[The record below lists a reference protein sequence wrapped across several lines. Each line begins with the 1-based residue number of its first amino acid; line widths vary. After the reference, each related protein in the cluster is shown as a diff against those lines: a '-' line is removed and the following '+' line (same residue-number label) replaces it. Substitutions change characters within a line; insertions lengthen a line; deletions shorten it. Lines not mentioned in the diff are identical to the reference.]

1 MSLACGVCVRQG
13 RARFAGRLSVGR
25 WSGDTP
31 CAAGVPASARFR
43 RDVLTRRGP
52 RRSCSHRRTA
62 RPLSTGCLGPTRV
75 RPSEGRELASPIS
88 PMQAGATVL
97 YGAANTITAALRRV
111 ALEAVFGRRPLC
123 RGHRGLG
130 VAGADRAACRWMI
143 DNSSAAC
150 AYRSACVGSLA
161 SSLTT
166 PEPSATFSTAVSP
179 VSRSGHPSRFRA

>member
-1 MSLACGVCVRQG
+1 VRGVWPSGSGTLCRPLIWSVVR
-13 RARFAGRLSVGR
+13 R
-25 WSGDTP
+25 TT
-31 CAAGVPASARFR
+31 CAAGVPAVRFR
-43 RDVLTRRGP
+43 RDVLTRRGL

-88 PMQAGATVL
+88 AMQAGATVYL

-111 ALEAVFGRRPLC
+111 AFEAVFGRRPLC
-123 RGHRGLG
+123 RGHRGRG
-130 VAGADRAACRWMI
+130 VAGADRAAFRWMI

-166 PEPSATFSTAVSP
+166 PELSATFSTAVSP